1 MPNQKTI
8 DLIGHVHTSNKSKMY
23 EKNKELEA
31 TAQENKKLLR
41 QSTKLGLDM
50 AIELIDLRNKLKEN
64 NSTRDN
70 GLGLS
75 KETQARPEPTLAELK
90 ASHDNHFLDRQMEM
104 IRKELIIMI
113 NEKGG
118 E

>member
-1 MPNQKTI
+1 MPDQKTI
-8 DLIGHVHTSNKSKMY
+8 DLIGQEVHTPNHVRKFEQ
-23 EKNKELEA
+23 EKKAKELEA
-31 TAQENKKLLR
+31 TAQCV
-41 QSTKLGLDM
+41 
-50 AIELIDLRNKLKEN
+50 
-64 NSTRDN
+64 RDN

-75 KETQARPEPTLAELK
+75 KETQAKPEPTLAELK
-90 ASHDNHFLDRQMEM
+90 ASHDNHFLDQQIEM